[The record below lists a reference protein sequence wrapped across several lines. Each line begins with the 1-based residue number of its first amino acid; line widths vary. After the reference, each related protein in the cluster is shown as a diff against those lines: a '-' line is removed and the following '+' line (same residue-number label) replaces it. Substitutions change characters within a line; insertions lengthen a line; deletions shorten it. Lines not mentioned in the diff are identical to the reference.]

1 MSGFKEVT
9 YDQASNTV
17 RIGPGQR
24 WEDVMGAL
32 DGTGVTV
39 VGGRIGEVGVGGLL
53 LGGNGVRPHSYG
65 PSSFLN
71 VSADAKSQVVS
82 AFSVHNTDGR

>member
-9 YDQASNTV
+9 YDPASGTV

-53 LGGNGVRPHSYG
+53 LGGNGNSPHSDG
-65 PSSFLN
+65 PSSSL
-71 VSADAKSQVVS
+71 SIKAEGKSQGAS
-82 AFSVHNTDGR
+82 AF